1 MSWVDLIELWIRE
14 TPGQMTGIRHQE
26 KAKQLLDLIWGNEDM
41 LALFSRTES
50 FAERVTGSAARI
62 IQAEVDFLR
71 ENTRFFGKYDSTANI
86 DEIDFS
92 EAVDEVKSNAPNL
105 TQLITIASERRWDRP
120 LKKEPSSSHL
130 ALIASTLSIRRTK
143 RSGNFLARSL
153 GVYMYTSGVPRR
165 VISILQELGVID
177 AYRTIF
183 RTVQDIAANTE
194 GRPSINFS

>member
-71 ENTRFFGKYDSTANI
+71 ENTRFFRKYDSATANI
-86 DEIDFS
+86 DETDFS
-92 EAVDEVKSNAPNL
+92 EAVDEVKSSAPNL
-105 TQLITIASERRWDRP
+105 TQLITIASERRWGYTP
-120 LKKEPSSSHL
+120 LKEPSSSHL
-130 ALIASTLSIRRTK
+130 ALIARLAAAPSKSRSSRASRTSSS
-143 RSGNFLARSL
+143 RA
-153 GVYMYTSGVPRR
+153 
-165 VISILQELGVID
+165 
-177 AYRTIF
+177 
-183 RTVQDIAANTE
+183 
-194 GRPSINFS
+194 